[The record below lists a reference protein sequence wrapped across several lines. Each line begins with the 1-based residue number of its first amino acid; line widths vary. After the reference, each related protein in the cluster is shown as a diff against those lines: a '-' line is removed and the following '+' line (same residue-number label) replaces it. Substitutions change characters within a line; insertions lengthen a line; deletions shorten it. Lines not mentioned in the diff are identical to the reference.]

1 MEQTLLMSKS
11 VSISLAKNENNM
23 YRADMSIDDI
33 IVKQADLTQQ
43 ELSNY
48 MQEKLEPEV
57 LKISRLAIKLF
68 KSRKIKLHL
77 KE

>member
-1 MEQTLLMSKS
+1 MSKS
-11 VSISLAKNENNM
+11 VSISLAKNENNL
-23 YRADMSIDDI
+23 YHADMSIDNT
-33 IVKQADLTQQ
+33 IVKEADLTQQ

-57 LKISRLAIKLF
+57 LTTSRLAIKLF
-68 KSRKIKLHL
+68 KCKQIKLHL

>member
-1 MEQTLLMSKS
+1 MNKS
-11 VSISLAKNENNM
+11 VSISLVKDENSM
-23 YRADMSIDDI
+23 YHADMSIDNT

-57 LKISRLAIKLF
+57 LITSRLAIKLF
-68 KSRKIKLHL
+68 KSRKIKLHI

>member
-1 MEQTLLMSKS
+1 MSKS
-11 VSISLAKNENNM
+11 VSISLVKDENNM
-23 YRADMSIDDI
+23 YHADMLIDDA

-43 ELSNY
+43 ELANY
-48 MQEKLEPEV
+48 MKEKLDNKT
-57 LKISRLAIKLF
+57 LNISRLAIKLF

>member
-1 MEQTLLMSKS
+1 MSKS
-11 VSISLAKNENNM
+11 VSILLVKDNNNM
-23 YRADMSIDDI
+23 YHADMSIDNT

>member
-1 MEQTLLMSKS
+1 MNKS
-11 VSISLAKNENNM
+11 VSILLVKDENSM
-23 YRADMSIDDI
+23 YHADMSIDDT

-48 MQEKLEPEV
+48 MKEKLEPEV
-57 LKISRLAIKLF
+57 LTTSRLAIRLF
-68 KSRKIKLHL
+68 KCKQIKLHL

>member
-1 MEQTLLMSKS
+1 MEKS
-11 VSISLAKNENNM
+11 VSISLVKDENSM
-23 YRADMSIDDI
+23 YHADMLIDYE

-43 ELSNY
+43 ELANY

-57 LKISRLAIKLF
+57 LNVSRLAIKLF
-68 KSRKIKLHL
+68 KCKQIKLHL

>member
-1 MEQTLLMSKS
+1 MNKS
-11 VSISLAKNENNM
+11 VSISLVKDKNNM
-23 YRADMSIDDI
+23 YHADMLIDDT

-57 LKISRLAIKLF
+57 LTTSRLAIKLF
-68 KSRKIKLHL
+68 KCKQIKLHL

>member
-1 MEQTLLMSKS
+1 MNKS
-11 VSISLAKNENNM
+11 ISISLVKDKNNL
-23 YRADMSIDDI
+23 YHADMSIDDT

-48 MQEKLEPEV
+48 MQEKLEPEA
-57 LKISRLAIKLF
+57 LTTSRLAIKLF
-68 KSRKIKLHL
+68 KCKQIKLHL

>member
-1 MEQTLLMSKS
+1 MNKS
-11 VSISLAKNENNM
+11 VYISLVKDNNSM
-23 YRADMSIDDI
+23 YHADMLINDT

-43 ELSNY
+43 ELANY

-57 LKISRLAIKLF
+57 LITSRLAIRLLKC
-68 KSRKIKLHL
+68 KQIKLHL

>member
-1 MEQTLLMSKS
+1 MSKS
-11 VSISLAKNENNM
+11 VHISLVKDENSM
-23 YRADMSIDDI
+23 YHADMLIDDA

-48 MQEKLEPEV
+48 MQEKLDNEALNV
-57 LKISRLAIKLF
+57 SRLAIKLF
-68 KSRKIKLHL
+68 KCKQIKLHL

>member
-1 MEQTLLMSKS
+1 MSKS
-11 VSISLAKNENNM
+11 VSISLVKDNNSM
-23 YRADMSIDDI
+23 YHADMLIDDT
-33 IVKQADLTQQ
+33 IVKQADLTKQ

-57 LKISRLAIKLF
+57 LTTSRLAIKLF
-68 KSRKIKLHL
+68 KCKQIKLHL

>member
-1 MEQTLLMSKS
+1 MNKS
-11 VSISLAKNENNM
+11 VSISLVKDNNSM
-23 YRADMSIDDI
+23 YHADMSIDDT

-57 LKISRLAIKLF
+57 LTTSRLAIKLF
-68 KSRKIKLHL
+68 KSKKIKLHL

>member
-1 MEQTLLMSKS
+1 MNKS
-11 VSISLAKNENNM
+11 VYISLVKDNNSM
-23 YRADMSIDDI
+23 YHADMLINDT

-57 LKISRLAIKLF
+57 LNISRLAIKLF
-68 KSRKIKLHL
+68 KSRKIKLYL